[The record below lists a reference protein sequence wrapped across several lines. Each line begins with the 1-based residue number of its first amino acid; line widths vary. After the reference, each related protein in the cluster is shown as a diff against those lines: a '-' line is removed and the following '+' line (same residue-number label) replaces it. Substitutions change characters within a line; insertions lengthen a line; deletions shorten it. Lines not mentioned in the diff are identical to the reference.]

1 MNRPRRSG
9 WQIFNMSF
17 GFLGIQFGWGLQM
30 ANMSAIYEYLGARA
44 DQIPMLWLAAPLTG
58 LLVQPLIGHASDNTW
73 GKLGR
78 RRPYFL
84 VGAIL
89 SSLALLL
96 MPRCSAL
103 WMAAGLLWI
112 LDASINISMEP
123 FRAFVADIL
132 PEEQRTSGFAMQ
144 SVLIGLGAIGAS
156 ALPWLLGN
164 YFHLGADA
172 SGHAI
177 PITVRLSFYIG
188 AAAFLSA
195 VLWTIITTPEYPPE
209 DLAAFRRAKSES
221 AAAGITARLVSSARE
236 IFAAVREMPVV
247 MRQLAWVQLLTW
259 LGLFCMWLY
268 FPVAVAHNVFGAADQ
283 NSAQFTHGVEWAG
296 ICFGVYSAVCFVF
309 SFALAPIASKLGRKN
324 THSLCLSCGA
334 AGLMSV
340 AFIHSPSLL
349 LLSMVGVGVA
359 WASIL
364 AMPYSVLAGALPAER
379 TGVYMGI
386 FNFFIVLPEI
396 TASLFF
402 GWVMSHLLNNNRMT
416 AVIAGGMFLLIAAA
430 LMQRVNDSPSQKIL
444 SPEGESCPQA
454 VGRI

>member
-1 MNRPRRSG
+1 
-9 WQIFNMSF
+9 MSF

-30 ANMSAIYEYLGARA
+30 ANMSAIYEYLGAKPS
-44 DQIPMLWLAAPLTG
+44 QIPMLWLAAPLTG

-89 SSLALLL
+89 SSLALLM

-132 PEEQRTSGFAMQ
+132 PDEQRTSGFAMQ

-156 ALPWLLGN
+156 SLPWLLGK
-164 YFHLGADA
+164 YFHLGTDTSA
-172 SGHAI
+172 HAI
-177 PITVRLSFYIG
+177 PITVRLSFYMG
-188 AAAFLSA
+188 AVAFLGA
-195 VLWTIITTPEYPPE
+195 VLWTIFTTKEYPPE
-209 DLAAFRRAKSES
+209 DIEAFRRKKAE
-221 AAAGITARLVSSARE
+221 AASVGFIERTAASARE
-236 IFAAVREMPVV
+236 IFLAIGEMPKV

-268 FPVAVAHNVFGAADQ
+268 FPVAVAHNVFGATGA
-283 NSAQFTHGVEWAG
+283 SSPEFTHGVEWAG
-296 ICFGVYSAVCFVF
+296 NCFGIYSAVCFVF
-309 SFALAPIASKLGRKN
+309 SFSLPSLARRLGRKN
-324 THSLCLSCGA
+324 THSLCLTCGA
-334 AGLMSV
+334 AGMLSV
-340 AFIHSPSLL
+340 SLIHLPVLL
-349 LLSMVGVGVA
+349 FLPMVGVGIA

-364 AMPYSVLAGALPAER
+364 SMPYSVLAGVIPPER

-396 TASLFF
+396 IASLFF
-402 GWVMSHLLNNNRMT
+402 GWVMNHLLHNNRMA
-416 AVIAGGMFLLIAAA
+416 AVLAGGVFLLTAAV
-430 LMQRVNDSPSQKIL
+430 LMQRVNDASSEKPLVHVSLNTQQEPLK
-444 SPEGESCPQA
+444 Q
-454 VGRI
+454 